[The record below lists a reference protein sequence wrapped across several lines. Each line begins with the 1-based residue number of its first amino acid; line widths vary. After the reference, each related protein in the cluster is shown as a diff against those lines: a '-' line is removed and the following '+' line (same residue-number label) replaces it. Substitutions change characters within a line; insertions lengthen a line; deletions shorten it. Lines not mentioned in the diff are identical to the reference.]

1 MKLKFDIIDKI
12 SIGFTF
18 AIFIGVI
25 SSYINLGM
33 LSVFF
38 SVIMP
43 LLFLCNT
50 LLAIYGLLK
59 KKYFYITGTLLY
71 LFCFTF
77 FFQVSYTPKDKDNNT
92 VSILSYNVRAFQQYI
107 SKNKNASTEII
118 KFIDSIGADIVV
130 FQESSYKDSR
140 NVQGYPYHFLGYRA
154 HIDKSLLT
162 IYSKY
167 PIINKGFIDFPNS
180 KNNAIYA
187 DIKINEDTLRVY
199 NAHLQSYVISPYILT
214 QKYSDFSYWKSLNS
228 KIKKQVEQA
237 RLIKH
242 HANKTNNNV
251 IICGDFNATP
261 YSQTYRILKENF
273 KDSYLSSGNGFGET
287 YSRLYYP
294 LRLDYFL
301 SSGNIN
307 VINHYNYDVNLSDHE
322 PISIKFKIKQDTL
335 KH

>member
-12 SIGFTF
+12 SVGFTL
-18 AIFIGVI
+18 ALIIGVI
-25 SSYINLGM
+25 SSYVNLGM
-33 LSVFF
+33 LSVLF

-43 LLFLCNT
+43 LLFICN
-50 LLAIYGLLK
+50 LLLGIYGLFK
-59 KKYFYITGTLLY
+59 KKYFYSIGAIVYLL
-71 LFCFTF
+71 CFTF
-77 FFQVSYTPKDKDNNT
+77 FFQVSYTSKDEDNNT

-107 SKNKNASTEII
+107 SENKNASTEII
-118 KFIDSIGADIVV
+118 KFIDSINADIVV
-130 FQESSYKDSR
+130 FQESSYKDGK
-140 NVQGYPYHFLGYRA
+140 NVTGYPFQFLGYRA

-167 PIINKGFIDFPNS
+167 PIVNKGYIDFPNS

-214 QKYSDFSYWKSLNS
+214 QKYSDFTYWKNLNS

-237 RLIKH
+237 KLIKR
-242 HANKTNNNV
+242 HANKTSNNV
-251 IICGDFNATP
+251 IISGDFNTTP
-261 YSQTYRILKENF
+261 YSQTYRILKKNL

-301 SSGNIN
+301 SSTDINI
-307 VINHYNYDVNLSDHE
+307 INHLNYDLNLSDHE
-322 PISIKFKIKQDTL
+322 PVMMKFKIK
-335 KH
+335 

>member
-1 MKLKFDIIDKI
+1 MV
-12 SIGFTF
+12 FT
-18 AIFIGVI
+18 G
-25 SSYINLGM
+25 YL
-33 LSVFF
+33 
-38 SVIMP
+38 
-43 LLFLCNT
+43 
-50 LLAIYGLLK
+50 
-59 KKYFYITGTLLY
+59 KKYFYSIGAIVYLL
-71 LFCFTF
+71 CFTF
-77 FFQVSYTPKDKDNNT
+77 FFQVSNTSKDEDNNT

-118 KFIDSIGADIVV
+118 KFIDSINADIVV
-130 FQESSYKDSR
+130 FQESSYKDGK
-140 NVQGYPYHFLGYRA
+140 NVTGYPFQFLGYRA

-167 PIINKGFIDFPNS
+167 PIVNKGYIDFPNS

-214 QKYSDFSYWKSLNS
+214 QKYSDFTYWKNLNS

-237 RLIKH
+237 KLIKR
-242 HANKTNNNV
+242 HANNTSNNV
-251 IICGDFNATP
+251 IISGDFNATP
-261 YSQTYRILKENF
+261 YSQTYRILKKNL

-301 SSGNIN
+301 SSTDINI
-307 VINHYNYDVNLSDHE
+307 INHLNYDLNLSDHE
-322 PISIKFKIKQDTL
+322 PVMMKFKIK
-335 KH
+335 